1 MKLKHVTII
10 MGVFLLH
17 SCIVKSINPFYT
29 EDKIITDKRLEGE
42 WKSKKASW
50 KIVPF
55 KDKLAESEKNSKS
68 ILDETEKSFLKR
80 YGNSY
85 YIRYTKDM
93 DEDDNMIDGLAGI
106 SEFLVTAFKVE
117 DDVFL
122 DFIPGKYNLDEGS
135 LGSQHLL
142 QTHTVCKVDFEE
154 NGLKFK
160 WLTEDVV
167 GELIENHKLKIK
179 HEIAGYD
186 DDLVLT
192 AKSKE
197 LYRFLE
203 KFMASSI
210 ENKWDDDQTYTLTPA
225 NGQ

>member
-1 MKLKHVTII
+1 MKLKHVII
-10 MGVFLLH
+10 LMGLFLLH

-42 WKSKKASW
+42 WQSKKASW

-55 KDKLAESEKNSKS
+55 KDKLAEEGNNTTGIFNIDSSEQLRRYENTYVVRYKKEIKDNNMGD
-68 ILDETEKSFLKR
+68 ILGSF
-80 YGNSY
+80 GW
-85 YIRYTKDM
+85 
-93 DEDDNMIDGLAGI
+93 
-106 SEFLVTAFKVE
+106 FLVTAFKVE

-122 DFIPGKYNLDEGS
+122 DFIPMEYNVDENS
-135 LGSQHLL
+135 LVFQHIFN
-142 QTHTVCKVDFEE
+142 THTVCKVDFEE
-154 NGLKFK
+154 DTLQFK

-179 HEIAGYD
+179 YEITGYD

-210 ENKWDDDQTYTLTPA
+210 KNKWDDDQTYTLTA
-225 NGQ
+225 VDGQ